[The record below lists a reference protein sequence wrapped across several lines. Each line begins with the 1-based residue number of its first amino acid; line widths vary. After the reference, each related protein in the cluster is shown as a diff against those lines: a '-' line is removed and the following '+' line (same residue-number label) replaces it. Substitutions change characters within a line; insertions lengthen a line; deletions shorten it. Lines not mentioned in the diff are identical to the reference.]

1 VTHHQDLQ
9 AERALVWADG
19 SEDPLQPQTR
29 EEQVMTGFVQ
39 IIEMQTS
46 RIDEVEALIRELRNR
61 LDDGGS
67 SSAPRRGVIT
77 ADRDRPGFYLSV
89 VQFESYEAAMENSN
103 RPEVSEYADRM
114 AKLCDAAPKFYNLDV
129 RETWQPSTH

>member
-1 VTHHQDLQ
+1 
-9 AERALVWADG
+9 VWADG

-46 RIDEVEALIRELRNR
+46 RIDEVEALLRELRNR

>member
-1 VTHHQDLQ
+1 
-9 AERALVWADG
+9 VWADG

-103 RPEVSEYADRM
+103 RPEVSEYAGRM
-114 AKLCDAAPKFYNLDV
+114 AKLCDAPPKFYNLDV